1 MSENREYPISV
12 QSLEWVIQTT
22 AGVWGMTMTVN
33 QVQEMAT
40 TLEECGHCKLLS
52 VHRSPCFDGSSDER
66 FYLRFR
72 FNRHNDEMLLTV
84 ATLIAYAD
92 HARNGTL
99 GL

>member
-1 MSENREYPISV
+1 MSKNREYPVCVESIS
-12 QSLEWVIQTT
+12 WVIKTT
-22 AGVWGMTMTVN
+22 AGVWGMKMTVD

-52 VHRSPCFDGSSDER
+52 VHHSPSSDGKDM

-72 FNRHNDEMLLTV
+72 FDRHNDVMLLTV
-84 ATLIAYAD
+84 ATLVAYAD
-92 HARNGTL
+92 HARNGSL

>member
-12 QSLEWVIQTT
+12 ESMEWVIKST
-22 AGVWGMTMTVN
+22 AGVWGMTMTVD

-52 VHRSPCFDGSSDER
+52 VHRCPSVNGLKEM
-66 FYLRFR
+66 FYFRFR

-84 ATLIAYAD
+84 ATLAAYSD
-92 HARNGTL
+92 HARKGNL

>member
-1 MSENREYPISV
+1 MSKNREYPISV

-52 VHRSPCFDGSSDER
+52 VHHSPSSDGKDM

-72 FNRHNDEMLLTV
+72 FDRHNDEMLLTV
-84 ATLIAYAD
+84 ATLVAYAD

>member
-12 QSLEWVIQTT
+12 QSLDWVIQTT

-40 TLEECGHCKLLS
+40 TLEECGNCKLLS
-52 VHRSPCFDGSSDER
+52 VYRSPCSDGKDK

-84 ATLIAYAD
+84 ATLVAYAN

>member
-1 MSENREYPISV
+1 MPKNREYPVCVESIS
-12 QSLEWVIQTT
+12 WVIKTT
-22 AGVWGMTMTVN
+22 AGVWGMTMTVD

-52 VHRSPCFDGSSDER
+52 VHHSPCSDGKDM

-84 ATLIAYAD
+84 ATLAAYAD
-92 HARNGTL
+92 HARNGSL